1 MGRKKIKIQPIKD
14 DRNRQ
19 VKEGDNKISV
29 FFVKFFFFF
38 WGKKGHLFKKKT
50 WIDEEGVRIISAL

>member
-19 VKEGDNKISV
+19 VKRKINKENDNKI
-29 FFVKFFFFF
+29 
-38 WGKKGHLFKKKT
+38 LTKKKKN
-50 WIDEEGVRIISAL
+50 RLHF